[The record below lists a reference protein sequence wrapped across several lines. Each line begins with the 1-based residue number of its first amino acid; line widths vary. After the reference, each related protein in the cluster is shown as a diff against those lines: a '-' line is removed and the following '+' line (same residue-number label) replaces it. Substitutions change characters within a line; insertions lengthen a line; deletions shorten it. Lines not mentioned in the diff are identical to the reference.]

1 MRSDIDRLEAVG
13 GPELT
18 QELLRL
24 SWLCLCC
31 AHVHLAQDVDRPRA
45 FRALATGKVT
55 CAQGLEL
62 PTHGRLC
69 PGFTLA
75 RKTDGNERPQKAL
88 PSSVDCC
95 TIGAPKSTKRRS
107 KSLSNSPRVG
117 KILVTAFADFTCRF
131 FGQVFA
137 HIGQITTSGDPRGPG
152 GFLVAGE
159 RCDLSFFIFPNT
171 KRYSHV

>member
-88 PSSVDCC
+88 PSSVDCDIMEAPNLTSPDRRLAIATQPAEALYTTINQ
-95 TIGAPKSTKRRS
+95 TIGLAAHAVKALSILAGLQCPGSREAPAVSLEPGSIVSLPFCFPRS
-107 KSLSNSPRVG
+107 NEVQN
-117 KILVTAFADFTCRF
+117 V
-131 FGQVFA
+131 
-137 HIGQITTSGDPRGPG
+137 
-152 GFLVAGE
+152 
-159 RCDLSFFIFPNT
+159 
-171 KRYSHV
+171 

>member
-69 PGFTLA
+69 PGFTRT
-75 RKTDGNERPQKAL
+75 RKTDSNERPQKAL
-88 PSSVDCC
+88 PSCVACD
-95 TIGAPKSTKRRS
+95 IMGAPENYARLC
-107 KSLSNSPRVG
+107 KSLSDFPRAG
-117 KILVTAFADFTCRF
+117 KILVILHLLSTPARKLARRL
-131 FGQVFA
+131 
-137 HIGQITTSGDPRGPG
+137 HILGRLQRPG
-152 GFLVAGE
+152 SREAPAVSHRPGSVVA
-159 RCDLSFFIFPNT
+159 CPFCFPILCEVQN
-171 KRYSHV
+171 V

>member
-1 MRSDIDRLEAVG
+1 MRSDIDRLYATG
-13 GPELT
+13 GRELT

-24 SWLCLCC
+24 PWICLHC
-31 AHVHLAQDVDRPRA
+31 AHVRLAQDVDRPRG

-62 PTHGRLC
+62 PAHGRLC

-95 TIGAPKSTKRRS
+95 TMGAPKNTTRRH
-107 KSLSNSPRVG
+107 KGLSDFPRAG
-117 KILVTAFADFTCRF
+117 RTLVTAFADFTCRF

-137 HIGQITTSGDPRGPG
+137 HIGQVCNVRGPARARRSRSG
-152 GFLVAGE
+152 RGALQACPFL
-159 RCDLSFFIFPNT
+159 FPKHYEVQN
-171 KRYSHV
+171 V